1 MLDGI
6 NNMLKMAGTHVEH
19 ISNMIEE
26 CEGMAKI
33 EELQNHENIEIYK
46 LAYDIIEQFFSDDV
60 SVCLLVVVVGRSAPN
75 MSDTFNAECWC
86 VFHLYV
92 QADESNIAPPTDESG
107 FTFETPNI
115 PSDGFKF

>member
-60 SVCLLVVVVGRSAPN
+60 SVGLRLCAGWHQTVRTRCMLN
-75 MSDTFNAECWC
+75 
-86 VFHLYV
+86 VFVYFRKSLA

>member
-6 NNMLKMAGTHVEH
+6 NNMLKMAGPHVEH

-60 SVCLLVVVVGRSAPN
+60 SASHIFTQHYVSKCVHSLIINCVCLFISFC
-75 MSDTFNAECWC
+75 D
-86 VFHLYV
+86 
-92 QADESNIAPPTDESG
+92 
-107 FTFETPNI
+107 
-115 PSDGFKF
+115 